1 MTERTIDV
9 TRQFSASVKKLAK
22 KYRRIKHDLTELK
35 TALEAGD
42 TPGDKLS
49 NVGCDAYK
57 VRIKN
62 SDNQKGKSGGYRV
75 LYYLKTQDN
84 VVLLDI
90 YSKSEHDSLSDNLIR
105 QIVHQYLGAE

>member
-1 MTERTIDV
+1 MTKRTVDA

-22 KYRRIKHDLTELK
+22 KYRRIKHDLIELK
-35 TALEAGD
+35 TALETGK
-42 TPGDKLS
+42 TPGDKLT

-84 VVLLDI
+84 VVLLEI
-90 YSKSEHDSLSDNLIR
+90 YSKSEHDTLSDNLVR
-105 QIVHQYLGAE
+105 QIVQQTLGEN